1 IFLFLSAI
9 PDRALTQ
16 TVSFI
21 ARGDFKVGTHPH
33 WMAASDFNGDGRPDL
48 ATANSDSNNVSVLL
62 GNGDGTFQAAPTLVA
77 GSRPES
83 VAVGDIDRDGVPDL
97 AVANSGSSDVSV
109 LLGNGDGTFQEARS
123 FDGGTTPAAVSVA
136 DLNGDGRPDLAV
148 ANFGSIGSTAQPGN
162 AAVLLGNG
170 DGSFQSAGF
179 FVTGG
184 THPHAVAVSDIDG
197 DGIPDLLV
205 ANSGSYTVA
214 VLRGIGDGTF
224 QQAR

>member
-1 IFLFLSAI
+1 MTRTSIGLLRVAAIFLFLSAI

-83 VAVGDIDRDGVPDL
+83 VAVGDINRDGVPDL

-109 LLGNGDGTFQEARS
+109 LLGNGDGSFQAARA
-123 FDGGTTPAAVSVA
+123 FAVAGTTAPAMAVA

-148 ANFGSIGSTAQPGN
+148 ANVGSLQTPGQIPGN
-162 AAVLLGNG
+162 VSVLLGNG
-170 DGSFQSAGF
+170 DG
-179 FVTGG
+179 
-184 THPHAVAVSDIDG
+184 
-197 DGIPDLLV
+197 
-205 ANSGSYTVA
+205 
-214 VLRGIGDGTF
+214 TF
-224 QQAR
+224 QEAR